1 MATIVGDVTGLQQRQ
16 RLSTAGKVFSKCC
29 NIWKTMEEFHQTPKS
44 PIPQRLLRPRVK
56 RGVTKLWLNRT
67 KHESLLRWRMMI
79 QPSSTVIKI
88 WTFLSRQVYIWRI
101 CVEKSHVNEGRKTKG
116 ELSFFSPPSL
126 LQFLLAPFASTI
138 DMDIISLR
146 LDKRNGDFAC
156 WPKYF
161 LIFAR
166 YFRYLV
172 IQNKTKPKQ
181 TNLRWIL
188 SDPNC

>member
-1 MATIVGDVTGLQQRQ
+1 MTKQNKTRKPLEVKDDKDL
-16 RLSTAGKVFSKCC
+16 
-29 NIWKTMEEFHQTPKS
+29 NIS
-44 PIPQRLLRPRVK
+44 IPP
-56 RGVTKLWLNRT
+56 
-67 KHESLLRWRMMI
+67 SLLLEDMCREVTRERGHENKGRAI
-79 QPSSTVIKI
+79 L
-88 WTFLSRQVYIWRI
+88 FLA
-101 CVEKSHVNEGRKTKG
+101 
-116 ELSFFSPPSL
+116 PSL

-146 LDKRNGDFAC
+146 LDKRNGDLAC

-181 TNLRWIL
+181 TNLR
-188 SDPNC
+188 